1 MLARQYELQVKK
13 VIKVQSMMRA
23 LLARKRVKG
32 GKVFKCKSESVKF

>member
-1 MLARQYELQVKK
+1 MAYRSYEVQVKK

-32 GKVFKCKSESVKF
+32 GKVFKCKLY